1 MSSVVEMKQA
11 ATPQAVARATPPVP
25 ASALKLTRAQKA
37 AVVIAMLGE
46 AEARPIVERLD
57 DRTMAQVATA
67 LETIS
72 TLAREDLIEIAVDFL
87 RELRAASGS
96 FSGGQDKAREI
107 IANLLDQNRYQQIYG
122 SEESVESGAEE
133 VATDTWQ
140 KLERHDPQKV
150 ADYFSSLTPNIIA
163 LILRRIDVAAASEIV
178 GFLEEN
184 QLDPVVGHLV
194 EDEAPDAEIYTV
206 LAHTLEI
213 ELLNKAEGASEGD
226 DSHLDVIGE
235 MLSLVP
241 SDRRDRILAFLSST
255 HESKLKSIERVM
267 FTIDSLP
274 EILPREVVSVVFREL
289 GDESMTRLLASL
301 RTSGGEVT
309 DYLLSNISSRL
320 ADQYRLQLEDVP
332 EMSPEKVEKVQREFL
347 LSLMSLKRDGTIK
360 IGKPEED

>member
-1 MSSVVEMKQA
+1 MSSVVEMKQG

-178 GFLEEN
+178 
-184 QLDPVVGHLV
+184 
-194 EDEAPDAEIYTV
+194 
-206 LAHTLEI
+206 LAHMLEI